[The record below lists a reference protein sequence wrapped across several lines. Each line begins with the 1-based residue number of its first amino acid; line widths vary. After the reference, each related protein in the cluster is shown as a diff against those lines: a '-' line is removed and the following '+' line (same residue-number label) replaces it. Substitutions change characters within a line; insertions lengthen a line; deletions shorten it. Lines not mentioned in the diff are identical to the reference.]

1 MVKYYEVNLSKHVSI
16 NEKKTVYIMKKYNK
30 NISKQSS
37 IRIFESNIEFKA
49 SVAPPSPPPRLFK
62 CSSDHVSG
70 STEI

>member
-37 IRIFESNIEFKA
+37 IN
-49 SVAPPSPPPRLFK
+49 
-62 CSSDHVSG
+62 
-70 STEI
+70 